1 MTVEELKSGVVIEQ
15 QPSTR
20 VLNIHITGNTED
32 RVKAV
37 MNGFLNIAQSY
48 LTSIMPEV
56 NVVILEDADTASV
69 QKNLSSANGFK
80 TGTLMGMV
88 VCVLV
93 AFIFVVL
100 YLSNNSI
107 RYRDEAE
114 DILGI
119 PVIGAVRDKK

>member
-1 MTVEELKSGVVIEQ
+1 
-15 QPSTR
+15 
-20 VLNIHITGNTED
+20 
-32 RVKAV
+32 
-37 MNGFLNIAQSY
+37 
-48 LTSIMPEV
+48 MPEV